1 MSKKEELL
9 NKKYKKHIRF
19 KRLIVFIIVFLIL
32 SFFAYKI
39 LTKKIDYIQINKTK
53 YFTEQEILD
62 ILNIKDYNSFISINT
77 FKLEKKLKNQSIIK
91 DCKVTKDLF
100 KLKIEIEEYKVLW
113 YYIDKDMYMIETG
126 DLIKS
131 DRNIMVP
138 SIKECL
144 EEKQQK
150 KFIKAFNSYS
160 DDIIEKISEIT
171 YSPTNLD
178 SKRYLFYMND
188 QNYVYINTSKLD
200 TLNKYNDIVL
210 ELEGHKGILYLDSG
224 NHFEIKR

>member
-1 MSKKEELL
+1 MNKKEELL

-32 SFFAYKI
+32 SFFVYKI

-113 YYIDKDMYMIETG
+113 YYIDKNM
-126 DLIKS
+126 
-131 DRNIMVP
+131 
-138 SIKECL
+138 
-144 EEKQQK
+144 
-150 KFIKAFNSYS
+150 
-160 DDIIEKISEIT
+160 
-171 YSPTNLD
+171 
-178 SKRYLFYMND
+178 
-188 QNYVYINTSKLD
+188 
-200 TLNKYNDIVL
+200 
-210 ELEGHKGILYLDSG
+210 
-224 NHFEIKR
+224 